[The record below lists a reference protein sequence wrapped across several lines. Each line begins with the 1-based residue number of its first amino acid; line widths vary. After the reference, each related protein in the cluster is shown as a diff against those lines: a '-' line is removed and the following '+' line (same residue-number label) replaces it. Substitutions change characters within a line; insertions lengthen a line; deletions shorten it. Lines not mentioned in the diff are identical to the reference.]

1 MRAAVWAGGLA
12 LLVFLGFFGRRVR
25 DKGENDAREVLAA
38 GVLIRFFDT
47 VLRAYCTFDT
57 VEASVMIA
65 KHVRDRKLVLT
76 SAMSCRGARRQRHA
90 TPRPRATRRATAE

>member
-1 MRAAVWAGGLA
+1 MLI
-12 LLVFLGFFGRRVR
+12 
-25 DKGENDAREVLAA
+25 A

-65 KHVRDRKLVLT
+65 THVRDRKLVLT
-76 SAMSCRGARRQRHA
+76 SAMSCVAPLSGLQLNYSLGVQYVLHA
-90 TPRPRATRRATAE
+90 DKTQERPEM